1 MASFENSHEESFIE
15 FHSLPPD
22 RFGSVQSIRFLADM
36 KQRRSVRHFSRQ
48 PVAIDLLLNAIAV
61 AGTAPSGANS
71 QPWHFAIIQS
81 QEMKDLIRAEAEK
94 VERHFYDD
102 RASPQWRRDL
112 KPLGTTAKK
121 DYLSEAPYLIAV
133 FSRQRQSH
141 EREGG
146 ELLPLDRARRLR
158 GHVVDN
164 SVHTFDFIRDAV

>member
-121 DYLSEAPYLIAV
+121 DYLLSPAPIT
-133 FSRQRQSH
+133 
-141 EREGG
+141 
-146 ELLPLDRARRLR
+146 RARGRRVTPTRSCQEASRSRRRQL
-158 GHVVDN
+158 GSHL
-164 SVHTFDFIRDAV
+164 